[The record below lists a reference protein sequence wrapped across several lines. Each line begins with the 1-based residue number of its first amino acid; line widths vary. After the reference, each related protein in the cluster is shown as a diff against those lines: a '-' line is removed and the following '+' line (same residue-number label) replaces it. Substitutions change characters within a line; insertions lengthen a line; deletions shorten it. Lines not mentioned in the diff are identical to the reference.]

1 MALKVVLNVSLISLI
16 STSQH
21 VGESILLCSGATH
34 MKTLSIKARL
44 ALVLFV
50 LAVFLAG
57 VGALGLIGNLR
68 SNAALK
74 ETYSNNLA
82 STRALGQAEAKLA
95 QARTALDR
103 AIFETDPAKTTDAIS
118 RIYAQLGNSEKAW
131 TEYLNLP
138 FSTPEEEKVAGEAKK
153 QRDLIIKDNIG
164 AAVEALKRGDKDAA
178 RQLAVDQLPMNFRTY
193 ATQSD
198 RLNAIQMEVSSVAY
212 EAAQSFFK
220 GVVWT
225 FAIVIAVGLA
235 LAVGC
240 YLILSRAIS
249 LPLAEMLVHFR
260 EIASGN
266 LTTDVRVRSRDEMGV
281 LMEGLQQMQG
291 KLRETVLTVRR
302 GSESIASATQQIAAG
317 NTNLSQRTE
326 EQASSLE
333 ETASSMEELT
343 SIVKQ
348 NADNARQASTLAESA
363 SGIAMQGGAVV
374 QDVVTTMGQ
383 ISESSRKINDIIAVI
398 EGIAFQTNI
407 LALNAAV
414 EAARAGEQGRGF
426 AVVAGEV
433 RTLAQRSAGAAKEI
447 KSLIEDSAN
456 RVESG
461 STLVGRAGKTMD
473 EIVVAVRRVT
483 DIMGEISAGSAEQ
496 STGIEQINEAVTQ
509 MDDVTQQNAALVEQA
524 AAAAQALEEQA
535 DELRRAVSVF
545 RVAA

>member
-1 MALKVVLNVSLISLI
+1 
-16 STSQH
+16 
-21 VGESILLCSGATH
+21 

-50 LAVFLAG
+50 LAVFLTG
-57 VGALGLIGNLR
+57 VGALGLVGNLR

-74 ETYSNNLA
+74 ETFSNNLP
-82 STRALGQAEAKLA
+82 STRALGQAESKLA

-103 AIFETDPAKTTDAIS
+103 AIFDPDTAKSADA
-118 RIYAQLGNSEKAW
+118 LGRVAMQIQNSEKAW
-131 TEYLNLP
+131 KDYLALP
-138 FSTPEEEKVAGEAKK
+138 FSTPEEERIAGEAGK
-153 QRDLIIKDNIG
+153 QRSLIIKDGIG
-164 AAVEALKRGDKDAA
+164 GAIDALRRGDKDAA
-178 RQLAVDQLPMNFRTY
+178 RVLALEKIPTLFRAY
-193 ATQSD
+193 AEQSD
-198 RLNAIQMEVSSVAY
+198 RLNAIQEEVSSVAY
-212 EAAQSFFK
+212 AASQSFFN
-220 GVVWT
+220 GLLWT
-225 FAIVIAVGLA
+225 FGIVIAIGLV
-235 LAVGC
+235 LAAGC
-240 YLILSRAIS
+240 YFVLSRAIS
-249 LPLAEMLVHFR
+249 RPLAEMLVHFH
-260 EIASGN
+260 EISGGN
-266 LTTDVRVRSRDEMGV
+266 LTTDVRIHSRDEMGL
-281 LMEGLQQMQG
+281 LMEGLQQMQA
-291 KLRETVLTVRR
+291 KLKETVVTVRR

-348 NADNARQASTLAESA
+348 NADNARQASTLAVNA
-363 SGIAMQGGAVV
+363 SEIAVQGGAVV
-374 QDVVTTMGQ
+374 QDVVTTMGE
-383 ISESSRKINDIIAVI
+383 ISESSRKITDIIAVI

-433 RTLAQRSAGAAKEI
+433 RTLAQRSAAAAKEI
-447 KSLIEDSAN
+447 KSLIEDSAT

-461 STLVGRAGKTMD
+461 STLVARAGKTME
-473 EIVVAVRRVT
+473 EIVVAVKRVT

-509 MDDVTQQNAALVEQA
+509 MDDVTQQNAALVEEA

-535 DELRRAVSVF
+535 DELRRAVAVF
-545 RVAA
+545 RVAM

>member
-1 MALKVVLNVSLISLI
+1 
-16 STSQH
+16 
-21 VGESILLCSGATH
+21 

-57 VGALGLIGNLR
+57 VGALGLVGNLR

-82 STRALGQAEAKLA
+82 STRALGLAEAKLA

-118 RIYAQLGNSEKAW
+118 RIQAQISNSEKAW
-131 TEYLNLP
+131 TAYQNLP
-138 FSTPEEEKVAGEAKK
+138 YSTPEEEKVAGEAKK
-153 QRDLIIKDNIG
+153 QRDLILKDNM
-164 AAVEALKRGDKDAA
+164 ATAVEALKRGDKDAA
-178 RQLAVDQLPMNFRTY
+178 RQLAVEQIPYNFRTY
-193 ATQSD
+193 ASQSD
-198 RLNAIQMEVSSVAY
+198 RLNAIQTEVSAALY
-212 EAAQSFFK
+212 EASQSFFK
-220 GVVWT
+220 GLVWT
-225 FAIVIAVGLA
+225 FVIVIAVGLA
-235 LAVGC
+235 LAAGC

-281 LMEGLQQMQG
+281 LMEGLQQMQD
-291 KLRETVLTVRR
+291 KLKATVLTVRH

-348 NADNARQASTLAESA
+348 NADNARQASTLAENA

-374 QDVVTTMGQ
+374 QDVVTTMAQ
-383 ISESSRKINDIIAVI
+383 ISESSRKITDIIAVI

-447 KSLIEDSAN
+447 KSLIVDSAT
-456 RVESG
+456 RVDSG
-461 STLVGRAGKTMD
+461 SSLVARAGKTMD
-473 EIVVAVRRVT
+473 EIVVAVKRVT

>member
-1 MALKVVLNVSLISLI
+1 
-16 STSQH
+16 
-21 VGESILLCSGATH
+21 

-57 VGALGLIGNLR
+57 VGALGLVGNMR

-74 ETYSNNLA
+74 ETYGNQLA
-82 STRALGQAEAKLA
+82 SARAIGQAIARIG

-103 AIFETDPAKTTDAIS
+103 AIYETDDAKIAPLVS
-118 RIYAQLGNSEKAW
+118 AAQDRYKEGLAAWKA
-131 TEYLNLP
+131 YNDLP
-138 FSTPEEEKVAGEAKK
+138 FATAEEERTAGEAKVALDALMK
-153 QRDLIIKDNIG
+153 DGMEPTFEAFKRHDLE
-164 AAVEALKRGDKDAA
+164 AAKPYVLDKIFALSTPY
-178 RQLAVDQLPMNFRTY
+178 LAKLE
-193 ATQSD
+193 
-198 RLNAIQMEVSSVAY
+198 RLEAIQTEVSSASY
-212 EAAQSFFK
+212 ADAQSFFTK
-220 GVVWT
+220 LVWA
-225 FAIVIAVGLA
+225 FVIVIGVGIA
-235 LAVGC
+235 LAAGC
-240 YLILSRAIS
+240 YLVLSRAIS
-249 LPLAEMLVHFR
+249 RPLEEMLVHFR
-260 EIASGN
+260 EIAAGN
-266 LTTDVRVRSRDEMGV
+266 LTTDVRIHSRDEMGV
-281 LMEGLQQMQG
+281 LMEGLQQMQA
-291 KLRETVLTVRR
+291 KLKETVVTVRR

-348 NADNARQASTLAESA
+348 NADNARQASTLAVSA
-363 SGIAMQGGAVV
+363 SEIAVQGGAVV
-374 QDVVTTMGQ
+374 QDVVMTMGE
-383 ISESSRKINDIIAVI
+383 ISDSSRKITDIIAVI

-461 STLVGRAGKTMD
+461 SNLVARAGKTME
-473 EIVVAVRRVT
+473 EIVVAVKRVT

-535 DELRRAVSVF
+535 DELRRAVAVF
-545 RVAA
+545 RVAM

>member
-1 MALKVVLNVSLISLI
+1 
-16 STSQH
+16 
-21 VGESILLCSGATH
+21 

-57 VGALGLIGNLR
+57 VGALGLVGNMR

-74 ETYSNNLA
+74 ETYANNLA
-82 STRALGQAEAKLA
+82 STRALGQAEAKLG
-95 QARTALDR
+95 QARTSLDR
-103 AIFETDPAKTTDAIS
+103 AILEPDAS
-118 RIYAQLGNSEKAW
+118 KSAEALGRVTANTQSSEKAW
-131 TEYLNLP
+131 KEYLDLP
-138 FSTPEEEKVAGEAKK
+138 FSTPEEERVAGEAKK
-153 QRDLIIKDNIG
+153 QRDLVRDGIG

-178 RQLAVDQLPMNFRTY
+178 RVLAVEKIPQPFLTY
-193 ATQSD
+193 TAQTD
-198 RLNAIQMEVSSVAY
+198 RLNAIQMEVSTAAY
-212 EAAQSFFK
+212 QASQSFFN
-220 GVVWT
+220 GLVWT
-225 FAIVIAVGLA
+225 FVIVIGVGVA
-235 LAVGC
+235 LAAGC
-240 YLILSRAIS
+240 YLVLSRAIS
-249 LPLAEMLVHFR
+249 RPLEEMLVHFR
-260 EIASGN
+260 EIAAGN
-266 LTTDVRVRSRDEMGV
+266 LTTDVRIHSGDEMGV
-281 LMEGLQQMQG
+281 LMEGLQQMQS
-291 KLRETVLTVRR
+291 KLKETVVTVRR

-348 NADNARQASTLAESA
+348 NADNARQASTLAVSA
-363 SGIAMQGGAVV
+363 SEIAVQGGAVV
-374 QDVVTTMGQ
+374 QDVVTTMGE
-383 ISESSRKINDIIAVI
+383 ISASSRKINDIIAVI

-433 RTLAQRSAGAAKEI
+433 RTLAQRSASAAKEI
-447 KSLIEDSAN
+447 KSLIEDSAT

-461 STLVGRAGKTMD
+461 SALVTRAGKTME
-473 EIVVAVRRVT
+473 EIVVAVKRVT

-496 STGIEQINEAVTQ
+496 SSGIEQINQAVTQ
-509 MDDVTQQNAALVEQA
+509 MDDATQQNAALVEQA

-535 DELRRAVSVF
+535 DELRRAVAVF
-545 RVAA
+545 RVAS

>member
-1 MALKVVLNVSLISLI
+1 
-16 STSQH
+16 
-21 VGESILLCSGATH
+21 

-57 VGALGLIGNLR
+57 VGALGLVGNLR

-74 ETYSNNLA
+74 ETFSNNLP
-82 STRALGQAEAKLA
+82 STRMLGRAESKLV

-103 AIFETDPAKTTDAIS
+103 AILDTEPGKTAEAIS
-118 RIYAQLGNSEKAW
+118 SVDKQLDASEQGWKG
-131 TEYLNLP
+131 YLALP
-138 FSTPEEEKVAGEAKK
+138 FSTPEEERVAGEAGK
-153 QRDLIIKDNIG
+153 QRALVKESIASAI
-164 AAVEALKRGDKDAA
+164 EALKRGDKEAA
-178 RQLAVDQLPMNFRTY
+178 RALVTDKIPGQYRAY
-193 ATQSD
+193 AEQSD
-198 RLNAIQMEVSSVAY
+198 RLNTIQEEVSGAAY
-212 EAAQSFFK
+212 AGSQSFFN
-220 GVVWT
+220 GLLWT
-225 FAIVIAVGLA
+225 FGIVIAIGLA
-235 LAVGC
+235 LAAGC
-240 YLILSRAIS
+240 YVVLSRAIS
-249 LPLAEMLVHFR
+249 RPLEEMLVHFR
-260 EIASGN
+260 EIAGGN
-266 LTTDVRVRSRDEMGV
+266 LTTTVRIHSRDEMGV
-281 LMEGLQQMQG
+281 LMEGLQQMQA
-291 KLRETVLTVRR
+291 KLKETVVTVRR

-348 NADNARQASTLAESA
+348 NADNARQASTLAVTA
-363 SGIAMQGGAVV
+363 SEIAVQGGAVV
-374 QDVVTTMGQ
+374 QDVVTTMGE
-383 ISESSRKINDIIAVI
+383 INESSRKITDIIAVI

-447 KSLIEDSAN
+447 KSLIEDSAT

-461 STLVGRAGKTMD
+461 SNLVARAGKTME
-473 EIVVAVRRVT
+473 EIVVAVKRVT

-496 STGIEQINEAVTQ
+496 SSGIEQINEAVTQ
-509 MDDVTQQNAALVEQA
+509 MDDVTQQNAALVEEA

-535 DELRRAVSVF
+535 NELRRAVAVF
-545 RVAA
+545 QVAM

>member
-1 MALKVVLNVSLISLI
+1 
-16 STSQH
+16 
-21 VGESILLCSGATH
+21 

-57 VGALGLIGNLR
+57 VGALGLVGNLR

-82 STRALGQAEAKLA
+82 STRALGLAEAKLA

-103 AIFETDPAKTTDAIS
+103 GIFETDPAKTTDAIS
-118 RIYAQLGNSEKAW
+118 RIQAQIDNSEKAW
-131 TEYLNLP
+131 TAYQNLP
-138 FSTPEEEKVAGEAKK
+138 YSTPEEEKVAGEAKK
-153 QRDLIIKDNIG
+153 QRDLIIKGNI
-164 AAVEALKRGDKDAA
+164 ATAVEALKRGDKDAA
-178 RQLAVDQLPMNFRTY
+178 RQLAVEQIPYNFRTY
-193 ATQSD
+193 ASQSD
-198 RLNAIQMEVSSVAY
+198 RLNAIQTEVSAALY
-212 EAAQSFFK
+212 EASQSFFK
-220 GVVWT
+220 GLVWT
-225 FAIVIAVGLA
+225 FVIVIAVGLA
-235 LAVGC
+235 LAAGC

-281 LMEGLQQMQG
+281 LMEGLQQMQD
-291 KLRETVLTVRR
+291 KLKATVLTVRH

-348 NADNARQASTLAESA
+348 NADNARQASTLAENA

-374 QDVVTTMGQ
+374 QDVVTTMAQ
-383 ISESSRKINDIIAVI
+383 ISESSRKITDIIAVI

-447 KSLIEDSAN
+447 KSLIVDSAT

-461 STLVGRAGKTMD
+461 SSLVARAGKTMD
-473 EIVVAVRRVT
+473 EIVVAVKRVT

>member
-1 MALKVVLNVSLISLI
+1 
-16 STSQH
+16 
-21 VGESILLCSGATH
+21 

-57 VGALGLIGNLR
+57 VGALGLVGNLR

-82 STRALGQAEAKLA
+82 STRALGLAEAKLA

-103 AIFETDPAKTTDAIS
+103 AIFETDPAKMADAIS
-118 RIYAQLGNSEKAW
+118 RIQAQIGNSEKAW
-131 TEYLNLP
+131 TAYQNLP
-138 FSTPEEEKVAGEAKK
+138 YSTPEEEKVAGEAKK
-153 QRDLIIKDNIG
+153 QRDLIIKDNIA

-178 RQLAVDQLPMNFRTY
+178 RTLAVEQIPYNFRTY
-193 ATQSD
+193 ASQSD
-198 RLNAIQMEVSSVAY
+198 RLNAIQTEVSAALY
-212 EAAQSFFK
+212 EASQSFFK
-220 GVVWT
+220 GLVWT
-225 FAIVIAVGLA
+225 FVIVIAVGLA
-235 LAVGC
+235 LAAGC

-260 EIASGN
+260 EIAAGN

-281 LMEGLQQMQG
+281 LMEGLQQMQD
-291 KLRETVLTVRR
+291 KLKATVLTVRH

-348 NADNARQASTLAESA
+348 NADNARQASTLAENA

-374 QDVVTTMGQ
+374 QDVVTTMAQ
-383 ISESSRKINDIIAVI
+383 ISESSRKITDIIAVI

-447 KSLIEDSAN
+447 KSLIEDSAT

-461 STLVGRAGKTMD
+461 SSLVARAGKTMD

>member
-1 MALKVVLNVSLISLI
+1 
-16 STSQH
+16 
-21 VGESILLCSGATH
+21 

-57 VGALGLIGNLR
+57 VGALGLVGNMR

-82 STRALGQAEAKLA
+82 STRALGQAESKLA

-103 AIFETDPAKTTDAIS
+103 AVTQTDAAKATDAIG
-118 RIYAQLGNSEKAW
+118 RVNLQIQNSDKAW
-131 TEYLNLP
+131 ASYLTLP

-153 QRDLIIKDNIG
+153 LREIVKSGIG
-164 AAVEALKRGDKDAA
+164 EAIAAIQRGDSESA
-178 RQLAVDQLPMNFRTY
+178 RRVAMETVPAQFRAY
-193 ATQSD
+193 AELSD
-198 RLNAIQMEVSSVAY
+198 RLNAIQMELSTASY
-212 EAAQSFFK
+212 ERAQSFFN
-220 GVVWT
+220 GLVWA
-225 FAIVIAVGLA
+225 FIIVIALGITLA
-235 LAVGC
+235 AGC
-240 YLILSRAIS
+240 YLVLSRAIS
-249 LPLAEMLVHFR
+249 RPLAEMLVHFH
-260 EIASGN
+260 EISGGN
-266 LTTDVRVRSRDEMGV
+266 LTTDVRIHSRDEMGL
-281 LMEGLQQMQG
+281 LMEGLQQMQA
-291 KLRETVLTVRR
+291 KLKETVVTVRR

-348 NADNARQASTLAESA
+348 NADNARQASTLAVNA
-363 SGIAMQGGAVV
+363 SDIAVQGGAVV
-374 QDVVTTMGQ
+374 QDVVTTMGE
-383 ISESSRKINDIIAVI
+383 ISESSRKITDIIAVI

-447 KSLIEDSAN
+447 KSLIEDSAT

-461 STLVGRAGKTMD
+461 STLVARAGKTME
-473 EIVVAVRRVT
+473 EIVVAVKRVT

-509 MDDVTQQNAALVEQA
+509 MDDVTQQNAALVEEA

-535 DELRRAVSVF
+535 DELRRAVAVF
-545 RVAA
+545 RVAM

>member
-1 MALKVVLNVSLISLI
+1 
-16 STSQH
+16 
-21 VGESILLCSGATH
+21 

-57 VGALGLIGNLR
+57 VGALGLVGNLR

-74 ETYSNNLA
+74 ETFANNLP
-82 STRALGQAEAKLA
+82 STRALGLAESKMA

-103 AIFETDPAKTTDAIS
+103 AIFEADQAKALEAIS
-118 RIYAQLGNSEKAW
+118 HVGAQLDHSEKGW
-131 TEYLNLP
+131 KSYLALP
-138 FSTPEEEKVAGEAKK
+138 FSTPEEERVAGEAGK
-153 QRDLIIKDNIG
+153 QRTLIKETMASAI
-164 AAVEALKRGDKDAA
+164 EAIKRGDKEAA
-178 RQLAVDQLPMNFRTY
+178 RQLVVDKIPGQFRTY
-193 ATQSD
+193 AEQSD
-198 RLNAIQMEVSSVAY
+198 RLNAIQEEVS
-212 EAAQSFFK
+212 AAGYAASQSFFN
-220 GVVWT
+220 GLLWT
-225 FAIVIAVGLA
+225 FGIVIAIGLA
-235 LAVGC
+235 LAAGC
-240 YLILSRAIS
+240 YFVLSRAIS
-249 LPLAEMLVHFR
+249 RPLEEMLVHFR
-260 EIASGN
+260 EIAAGN
-266 LTTDVRVRSRDEMGV
+266 LTTDVRIHSRDEMGV
-281 LMEGLQQMQG
+281 LMEGLQEMQA
-291 KLRETVLTVRR
+291 KLKETVVTVRR

-348 NADNARQASTLAESA
+348 NADNARQASTLAVNA
-363 SGIAMQGGAVV
+363 SEIAVQGGDVV
-374 QDVVTTMGQ
+374 KDVVTTMGE
-383 ISESSRKINDIIAVI
+383 ISESSRKITDIIAVI

-447 KSLIEDSAN
+447 KSLIEDSAT

-461 STLVGRAGKTMD
+461 STLVARAGKTME
-473 EIVVAVRRVT
+473 EIVVAVKRVT

-496 STGIEQINEAVTQ
+496 SSGIEQINEAVTQ
-509 MDDVTQQNAALVEQA
+509 MDDVTQQNAALVEEA

-535 DELRRAVSVF
+535 DELRRAVAVF
-545 RVAA
+545 RVAM

>member
-1 MALKVVLNVSLISLI
+1 M
-16 STSQH
+16 
-21 VGESILLCSGATH
+21 
-34 MKTLSIKARL
+34 
-44 ALVLFV
+44 
-50 LAVFLAG
+50 
-57 VGALGLIGNLR
+57 R

-74 ETYSNNLA
+74 ETYSNQLA
-82 STRALGQAEAKLA
+82 SAHALGQAISRVG

-103 AIFETDPAKTTDAIS
+103 AIYETDDAKVTPLVTA
-118 RIYAQLGNSEKAW
+118 AQDRYKEALAAWKA
-131 TEYLNLP
+131 YNDLP
-138 FSTPEEEKVAGEAKK
+138 FATSEEERTAGEAKTLL
-153 QRDLIIKDNIG
+153 DAFMKDG
-164 AAVEALKRGDKDAA
+164 MEPTFDAFKRHDTEAAKALVMDKLFALSTPY
-178 RQLAVDQLPMNFRTY
+178 LAKLE
-193 ATQSD
+193 
-198 RLNAIQMEVSSVAY
+198 RLDAIQTEVSAAAY
-212 EAAQSFFK
+212 ANAQSFFSNLVWAF
-220 GVVWT
+220 VV
-225 FAIVIAVGLA
+225 VIAVGIA
-235 LAVGC
+235 LAAGC
-240 YLILSRAIS
+240 YLVLSRAIS
-249 LPLAEMLVHFR
+249 RPLADMLVHFR
-260 EIASGN
+260 EISSGN
-266 LTTDVRVRSRDEMGV
+266 LTTDIRIHSRDEMGV
-281 LMEGLQQMQG
+281 LMEGLQQMQD
-291 KLRETVLTVRR
+291 KLKDTVVTVRR

-348 NADNARQASTLAESA
+348 NADNARQASTLAVSA
-363 SGIAMQGGAVV
+363 SEIAVQGGAVV
-374 QDVVTTMGQ
+374 QDVVTTMGE
-383 ISESSRKINDIIAVI
+383 ISESSRKITDIIAVI

-447 KSLIEDSAN
+447 KSLIEDSAT

-461 STLVGRAGKTMD
+461 STLVARAGKTME
-473 EIVVAVRRVT
+473 EIVVAVKRVT

-535 DELRRAVSVF
+535 DELRRTVAVF
-545 RVAA
+545 RVAM

>member
-1 MALKVVLNVSLISLI
+1 
-16 STSQH
+16 
-21 VGESILLCSGATH
+21 

-50 LAVFLAG
+50 LAAFLTG
-57 VGALGLIGNLR
+57 VGALGLVGNLR

-74 ETYSNNLA
+74 ETFSNNLP
-82 STRALGQAEAKLA
+82 STRALGLAESKLA

-103 AIFETDPAKTTDAIS
+103 AIFEPDPSKSADALG
-118 RIYAQLGNSEKAW
+118 RIATQIESSEKAW
-131 TEYLNLP
+131 KDYLALP
-138 FSTPEEEKVAGEAKK
+138 FSTPEEERIAGEAGK
-153 QRDLIIKDNIG
+153 QRSLIIKDGIG
-164 AAVEALKRGDKDAA
+164 GAIDALRRGDKDAA
-178 RQLAVDQLPMNFRTY
+178 RVLALEKIPTQFRVY
-193 ATQSD
+193 AEQSD
-198 RLNAIQMEVSSVAY
+198 RLNAIQEEVSSAAY
-212 EAAQSFFK
+212 AASQSFFN
-220 GVVWT
+220 GLLWT
-225 FAIVIAVGLA
+225 FGLVIAIGLA

-240 YLILSRAIS
+240 YVVLSRAIS
-249 LPLAEMLVHFR
+249 RPLAEMLVHFH
-260 EIASGN
+260 EISGGN
-266 LTTDVRVRSRDEMGV
+266 LTTDVRIHSRDEMGL
-281 LMEGLQQMQG
+281 LMEGLQQMQA
-291 KLRETVLTVRR
+291 KLKETVVTVRR

-348 NADNARQASTLAESA
+348 NADNARQASQLAVTA
-363 SGIAMQGGAVV
+363 SDVATRGGNVVGQVV
-374 QDVVTTMGQ
+374 QTMGG
-383 ISESSRKINDIIAVI
+383 INESSKKIADIIGVI
-398 EGIAFQTNI
+398 ESIAFQTNI

-447 KSLIEDSAN
+447 KSLIEDSAT

-461 STLVGRAGKTMD
+461 STLVARAGKTME
-473 EIVVAVRRVT
+473 EIVVAVKRVT

-509 MDDVTQQNAALVEQA
+509 MDDVTQQNAALVEEA

-535 DELRRAVSVF
+535 DELRRAVAVF
-545 RVAA
+545 RVAM

>member
-1 MALKVVLNVSLISLI
+1 
-16 STSQH
+16 
-21 VGESILLCSGATH
+21 

-57 VGALGLIGNLR
+57 VGALGLVGNLR

-74 ETYSNNLA
+74 ETYSNQLA
-82 STRALGQAEAKLA
+82 SARALGQAIARVG
-95 QARTALDR
+95 QTRTALDR
-103 AIFETDPAKTTDAIS
+103 AIYETDDAKRA
-118 RIYAQLGNSEKAW
+118 LLLKAAEDRYKEGLAAW
-131 TEYLNLP
+131 KAYNDLP
-138 FSTPEEEKVAGEAKK
+138 FATAEEERTAGEAKTALDAFMK
-153 QRDLIIKDNIG
+153 DGMEPTFAAFQRNDIEG
-164 AAVEALKRGDKDAA
+164 AKPFVLDKLYTLSAPY
-178 RQLAVDQLPMNFRTY
+178 LVKL
-193 ATQSD
+193 D
-198 RLNAIQMEVSSVAY
+198 RLDAIQSEVSSAAY
-212 EAAQSFFK
+212 ADAQSFFTK
-220 GVVWT
+220 LVWAFVIVIGLGVV
-225 FAIVIAVGLA
+225 LA
-235 LAVGC
+235 AGC
-240 YLILSRAIS
+240 YVVLSRAIS
-249 LPLAEMLVHFR
+249 LPLAEMLVHFK
-260 EIASGN
+260 EIAAGN
-266 LTTDVRVRSRDEMGV
+266 LTTEVRIRSRDEMGV

-291 KLRETVLTVRR
+291 KLKETVVTVRR

-348 NADNARQASTLAESA
+348 NADNARQASTLAVSA
-363 SGIAMQGGAVV
+363 SEIAQQGGAVV
-374 QDVVTTMGQ
+374 QDVVTTMGE
-383 ISESSRKINDIIAVI
+383 ISTSSRKITDIIAVI

-414 EAARAGEQGRGF
+414 EAPRAGEQGRGF

-447 KSLIEDSAN
+447 KSLIEDSAT

-461 STLVGRAGKTMD
+461 SSLVARAGKTME
-473 EIVVAVRRVT
+473 EIVVAVKRVT

-496 STGIEQINEAVTQ
+496 SSGIEQINEAVTQ

-535 DELRRAVSVF
+535 DELRRAVAVF
-545 RVAA
+545 RVAM